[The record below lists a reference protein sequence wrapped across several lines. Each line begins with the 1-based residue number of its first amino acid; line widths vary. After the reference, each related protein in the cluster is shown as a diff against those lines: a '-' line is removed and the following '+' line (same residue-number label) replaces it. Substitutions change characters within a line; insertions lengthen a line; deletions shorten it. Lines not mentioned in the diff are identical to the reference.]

1 MPSISFW
8 VLVSAFLFT
17 LMSLSAKLCTGH
29 FDPFEIVFWRSFFGL
44 SLMTLVMLKKGIA
57 FSTQHPW
64 SHAKRSIA
72 GLSCFILEVIAVGL
86 LPLSIAQSINYT
98 SPLIFCLF
106 FTLVSIIHR
115 TKIDWPI
122 IGAVLLGFTGVLLIS
137 KPTTQ
142 DINSVGTL
150 CGLAAAVCGAAASW
164 FLRNL
169 GKQGEPSERAVFY
182 FMLAGLVFGGV
193 RMLCFPATVHWP
205 TADTALPLFGVMT
218 SGVAAQILW
227 TYAWSRGHSLLNA
240 VFEFSGIFFG
250 VFLGW
255 LCFNEHLDWL
265 SITGIGLIFSAGLY
279 SSLHLRK

>member
-142 DINSVGTL
+142 DINSVGIL

-193 RMLCFPATVHWP
+193 RMLGFPATVHWP

>member
-142 DINSVGTL
+142 DINSVGIL

-265 SITGIGLIFSAGLY
+265 SIIGIGLIFSAGLY

>member
-1 MPSISFW
+1 MFHLVCPSLCNFLAVRRTIWNRYSSQSWSVCMPSISFW

-122 IGAVLLGFTGVLLIS
+122 I
-137 KPTTQ
+137 
-142 DINSVGTL
+142 
-150 CGLAAAVCGAAASW
+150 
-164 FLRNL
+164 
-169 GKQGEPSERAVFY
+169 
-182 FMLAGLVFGGV
+182 
-193 RMLCFPATVHWP
+193 
-205 TADTALPLFGVMT
+205 
-218 SGVAAQILW
+218 
-227 TYAWSRGHSLLNA
+227 
-240 VFEFSGIFFG
+240 
-250 VFLGW
+250 
-255 LCFNEHLDWL
+255 
-265 SITGIGLIFSAGLY
+265 
-279 SSLHLRK
+279 

>member
-17 LMSLSAKLCTGH
+17 LMSLFAKLCTGH

-142 DINSVGTL
+142 DINSVGIL

-169 GKQGEPSERAVFY
+169 GKQGEPSEQAVFY

-255 LCFNEHLDWL
+255 LCFDEHLDWL

>member
-1 MPSISFW
+1 MFHLVCPSLCNFLAVRRTIWNRYSSQSWSVCMPSISFW

-142 DINSVGTL
+142 DINSVGIL
-150 CGLAAAVCGAAASW
+150 CGLAAAVCGAAAS
-164 FLRNL
+164 
-169 GKQGEPSERAVFY
+169 
-182 FMLAGLVFGGV
+182 
-193 RMLCFPATVHWP
+193 
-205 TADTALPLFGVMT
+205 
-218 SGVAAQILW
+218 
-227 TYAWSRGHSLLNA
+227 
-240 VFEFSGIFFG
+240 
-250 VFLGW
+250 
-255 LCFNEHLDWL
+255 
-265 SITGIGLIFSAGLY
+265 
-279 SSLHLRK
+279 

>member
-142 DINSVGTL
+142 DINSVGIL

-169 GKQGEPSERAVFY
+169 GKQREPSERAVFY

>member
-17 LMSLSAKLCTGH
+17 LMSLFAKLCTGH

-142 DINSVGTL
+142 DINSVGIL

-182 FMLAGLVFGGV
+182 FMLAGLVFGCV

-255 LCFNEHLDWL
+255 LCFDEHLDWL

-279 SSLHLRK
+279 SSLHLTK

>member
-1 MPSISFW
+1 MPSVSFW

-17 LMSLSAKLCTGH
+17 LMSLSAKLCTGY
-29 FDPFEIVFWRSFFGL
+29 FDPFEIVFWRSLFGL
-44 SLMTLVMLKKGIA
+44 SLLTLVMLKKGIA

-72 GLSCFILEVIAVGL
+72 GLCCFTLEVIAVGL
-86 LPLSIAQSINYT
+86 LPLSVAQSINYT

-106 FTLVSIIHR
+106 FTLSSIIHR

-122 IGAVLLGFTGVLLIS
+122 IGAILFGFTGVLLIS
-137 KPTTQ
+137 KPATQ
-142 DINSVGTL
+142 DIDSAGIL
-150 CGLAAAVCGAAASW
+150 CGLAAAVCGAAASL
-164 FLRNL
+164 FLRDL
-169 GKQGEPSERAVFY
+169 GRQGEPSERAVFY
-182 FMLAGLVFGGV
+182 FMLSGLVLGGL
-193 RMLCFPATVHWP
+193 RILCFPNSAHLP
-205 TADTALPLFGVMT
+205 TADTAWPLLGVMT
-218 SGVAAQILW
+218 SGVAAQVLW

-265 SITGIGLIFSAGLY
+265 SLTGIGMIFSAGLY
-279 SSLHLRK
+279 SSLHLKK

>member
-29 FDPFEIVFWRSFFGL
+29 VDPCEIVFWRSFFGL

-142 DINSVGTL
+142 DINSVGIL